1 MRRRRLTEAEWEAEL
16 QRAKEVMAADVER
29 HTITWP
35 PVPGATA
42 YNLYC
47 GPPGNP
53 GKPMV
58 VRTPPK
64 RSRWGRPWDR
74 RAR

>member
-16 QRAKEVMAADVER
+16 QRAKAVQAADVDR
-29 HTITWP
+29 H
-35 PVPGATA
+35 
-42 YNLYC
+42 L
-47 GPPGNP
+47 
-53 GKPMV
+53 V